1 MTARPAA
8 VNPVQERALQL
19 GIDLAR
25 LPVHVALIMDGNG
38 RWAQDRGLSRLAG
51 HAEGHLALRATLVAA
66 SELGIRYLT
75 AYGFSA
81 ENWRRPDQ
89 EVSGIMEV
97 IANAASKETQSLIE
111 NNVRARLSG
120 RIHEMPTEVQERLRE
135 MEAKTSKCTGT
146 QLVLALN
153 YGGRAEIV
161 DAIRLA
167 MERGEPVDED
177 GFRSLLY
184 LPDVPD
190 PELVVRTSGEVR
202 LSNFLVWQSAY
213 SELVIRKE
221 NWPEFGAEG
230 LLASVLEYQQRDR
243 RFGGL
248 SGEETERPGL
258 L

>member
-1 MTARPAA
+1 
-8 VNPVQERALQL
+8 
-19 GIDLAR
+19 
-25 LPVHVALIMDGNG
+25 
-38 RWAQDRGLSRLAG
+38 
-51 HAEGHLALRATLVAA
+51 
-66 SELGIRYLT
+66 
-75 AYGFSA
+75 
-81 ENWRRPDQ
+81 
-89 EVSGIMEV
+89 MEV
-97 IANAASKETQSLIE
+97 IANAASEETQSLIE

-120 RIHEMPTEVQERLRE
+120 RIHEMPAEVQERLRS
-135 MEAKTSKCTGT
+135 MEAQTSNCTGT
-146 QLVLALN
+146 QLILALN

-161 DAIRLA
+161 DAVRLA
-167 MERGEPVDED
+167 VERGLSVDED
-177 GFRSLLY
+177 DFRSLLY

-221 NWPEFGAEG
+221 NWPEFGADG